1 VNIPTDKISMG
12 FGFYGRSFQL
22 ADPSCTIPGCPFTGT
37 AAPGPCSATGGILM
51 YYEIMALLA
60 QNPSLKPV
68 WDKTAAVKYITF
80 KAPDGSTT
88 WVSYDDA
95 DTFKQKVD
103 FANNIGLSGALIWAS
118 DAGRGLKLIWF
129 VKCADN

>member
-1 VNIPTDKISMG
+1 VNVPASKISMG
-12 FGFYGRSFQL
+12 FGFYGRSFQF
-22 ADPSCTIPGCPFTGT
+22 ANHSCTTPGCPFTGT
-37 AAPGPCSATGGILM
+37 ADAGPCSATGGILM

-60 QNPSLKPV
+60 QNPSLVPT
-68 WDKTAAVKYITF
+68 WDKTAAVKYINF
-80 KAPDGSTT
+80 KAPDGTTT

-118 DAGRGLKLIWF
+118 DTGKLS
-129 VKCADN
+129 KSLYDK